1 MDEFYWAGTRS
12 GKEASVQDF
21 VFRQAI
27 RSFTPRRFWNVLQS
41 VSSFAISALAR
52 RYVVWGIPPVITVE
66 PTNLCNLKCP
76 LCVTGNGGM
85 ARAGGRMAFET
96 FRRLVDEIGDTIWY
110 VIFYHQGEPYL
121 NHAFLKSVR
130 YAKDHGLYTETSTNA
145 HYLTRENAERTVE
158 SGLDAMIVSLDG
170 VTQESYEHYRVGGN
184 LHKVITGVQNLVA
197 AKKKAGSKTPYI
209 LLQFLVMRH
218 NEHEIPAVEK
228 LARDLGVDR
237 LLKKNIEVQTYE
249 EALEWMPR
257 DEKYQRYRIEDHT
270 IQVRNRGRGLCP
282 RPWLSSLVN
291 WDGTV
296 APCCF
301 DKNGEHSMG
310 DIANGETFI
319 QVWSTEKYTEFRKQ
333 LMTNRDA
340 IDICRN
346 CNQGFSVW
354 I

>member
-1 MDEFYWAGTRS
+1 M
-12 GKEASVQDF
+12 QDF
-21 VFRQAI
+21 VIRQAI
-27 RSFTPRRFWNVLQS
+27 RSFTPRRFWNVVKS
-41 VSSFAISALAR
+41 VSSFAVSALLR

-76 LCVTGNGGM
+76 LCVTGNGTLT
-85 ARAGGRMAFET
+85 RPGGRMSFET
-96 FRRLVDEIGDTIWY
+96 FQRLIDEIGDTIWY

-130 YAKDHGLYTETSTNA
+130 YAKDRGLYTETSTNA
-145 HYLTRENAERTVE
+145 HYLTRENAERTVD

-170 VTQESYEHYRVGGN
+170 VTQESYEHYRVAGH
-184 LHKVITGVQNLVA
+184 LHKVIAGVQNLVA

-237 LLKKNIEVQTYE
+237 LLKKNIEVQTYD
-249 EALEWMPR
+249 EALEWMPH
-257 DEKYQRYRIEDHT
+257 DERYQRYRIEDHSIT
-270 IQVRNRGRGLCP
+270 VRKNGNGLCP
-282 RPWLSSLVN
+282 RPWLSALVN

-296 APCCF
+296 APCWA
-301 DKNGEHSMG
+301 DKNSEHTMG
-310 DIANGETFI
+310 DVANGETFV
-319 QVWSTEKYTEFRKQ
+319 QVWSSEKYHEFRKQ
-333 LMTNRDA
+333 HMTQRDA

-346 CNQGFSVW
+346 CNQGLSVW